1 MPDDEDITQ
10 MTGRSRMTKQLECRC
25 WESEFSGKLWEP
37 SYRSSGRIGDS
48 TNPTPSTQVYSAVQ
62 QPKPPDPSP
71 HMETDVVEVST
82 NPALQEGHLA
92 QTILE
97 ANPMETNSSEM
108 LPQTPQSVGP
118 PATH

>member
-1 MPDDEDITQ
+1 MELDVT
-10 MTGRSRMTKQLECRC
+10 
-25 WESEFSGKLWEP
+25 EP
-37 SYRSSGRIGDS
+37 
-48 TNPTPSTQVYSAVQ
+48 NPTPSTQVYSAVQ

-71 HMETDVVEVST
+71 HMETDVVEVKG
-82 NPALQEGHLA
+82 GHLA
-92 QTILE
+92 QNILE